1 MDHYCY
7 YKVLHKCGITFNHLQ
22 VKMHA
27 SLLLLRTPLLFILA
41 VVAVDGSGG
50 DNVMSQRYNGH
61 DNELWQPSKQAN
73 K

>member
-7 YKVLHKCGITFNHLQ
+7 YKVLHKRGITFNHLQ
-22 VKMHA
+22 VTIHA
-27 SLLLLRTPLLFILA
+27 SQLLRTSLLFILA
-41 VVAVDGSGG
+41 VVAVDGSDGG
-50 DNVMSQRYNGH
+50 NVMSQRYNGH